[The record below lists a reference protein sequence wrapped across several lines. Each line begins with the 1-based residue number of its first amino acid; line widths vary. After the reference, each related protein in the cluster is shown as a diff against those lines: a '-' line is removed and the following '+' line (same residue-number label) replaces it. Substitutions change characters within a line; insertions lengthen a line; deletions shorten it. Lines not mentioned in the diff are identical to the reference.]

1 MPALRPL
8 LTFSAVL
15 VAVFAIATFAG
26 YVYEHDPERDLIEVV
41 IDRSA
46 LPADDGEFASGTI
59 LSVDGNSAQ
68 IASSLGT
75 FEVELDA
82 LALEELQPLEN
93 PAEVAAGAALNLG
106 GERAATEPVISGV
119 VVMAPEVTP

>member
-8 LTFSAVL
+8 LTFGLVL
-15 VAVFAIATFAG
+15 LAVFVAAIGIG
-26 YVYEHDPERDLIEVV
+26 YVYEHDPERDLVEVV
-41 IDRSA
+41 IDRFT
-46 LPADDGEFASGTI
+46 LPANDGEFASGTI
-59 LSVDGNSAQ
+59 LGVDGTTAQ

-82 LALEELQPLEN
+82 LTVEALQALDDPSEF
-93 PAEVAAGAALNLG
+93 AAGSALNLG

-119 VVMAPEVTP
+119 VLMAPESTP